1 MTPSLQVKVL
11 RALETGDILPVG
23 ADGPVARGRALHLR
37 HQQGLGAMQQ
47 AGTFRED
54 LYWRIKGVEVHLP
67 PLRERTADLPLL
79 ARHFLNQCAHLCPDG
94 RAKLLSDAATEALA
108 RARLARQPARAA
120 PRDAARHGARPGD
133 RREIQP
139 EDLSFT
145 GSERP
150 APPRPAATTL
160 QQKVEALERREIEE
174 ALRRFNSNR
183 THTAEALGLSRQGLL
198 KKLERYGLT

>member
-1 MTPSLQVKVL
+1 VRCLSATNK
-11 RALETGDILPVG
+11 D
-23 ADGPVARGRALHLR
+23 
-37 HQQGLGAMQQ
+37 LGAMQR

-94 RAKLLSDAATEALA
+94 RAKLLSDAATEALLSHA
-108 RARLARQPARAA
+108 WPGNLRELRHEMQRASVLA
-120 PRDAARHGARPGD
+120 GD
-133 RREIQP
+133 RRELQP

-150 APPRPAATTL
+150 RAPAPGATTL
-160 QQKVEALERREIEE
+160 SQKVEALERREIEE
-174 ALRRFNSNR
+174 ALRRSNGNR
-183 THTAEALGLSRQGLL
+183 THAAEALGLSRQGLL